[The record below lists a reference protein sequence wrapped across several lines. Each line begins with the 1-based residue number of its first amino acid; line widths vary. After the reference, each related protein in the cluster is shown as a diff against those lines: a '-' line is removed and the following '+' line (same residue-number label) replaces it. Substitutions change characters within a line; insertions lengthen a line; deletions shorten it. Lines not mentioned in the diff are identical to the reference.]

1 MTKEEIVKEFRV
13 RELLEASRRVIGKY
27 GFQGATIDRVADEAK
42 VAKGTVYIYFSNKD
56 ELLYA
61 AVIDGIRTMLSQ
73 LRQVV
78 ETSLSALERLKAFVR
93 EQFRLLHSNQDF
105 VKALLLESSLIT
117 APPGDPHA
125 DELRRVFFSYLDFI
139 ATVLR
144 AAVEGGDLRAIDP
157 QFCAFMLDELITG
170 SLRRRMFGLTSNPIE
185 EDAEAVLE
193 LFLKGVL
200 A

>member
-27 GFQGATIDRVADEAK
+27 GFQGATIDRVADEAQ
-42 VAKGTVYIYFSNKD
+42 VAKGTVYIYFDNKD
-56 ELLYA
+56 ELLHA
-61 AVIDGIRTMLSQ
+61 AVIDGIRTMLNQ
-73 LRQVV
+73 LRQVG
-78 ETSLSALERLKAFVR
+78 ETSLSPLERLKAFVR
-93 EQFRLLHSNQDF
+93 EQFSLLHSNQDF
-105 VKALLLESSLIT
+105 VKALLLEASLIT

-144 AAVEGGDLRAIDP
+144 AAVEAGDLRAIDP